1 MREAGRVSARALRLV
16 GEAVRPGVTTEELD
30 ELAETIIREAG
41 GVPAFK
47 GYHGFP
53 KTLCTSVNSQVV
65 HGIPSSTV
73 VLVEG
78 DVLSVDVGAI
88 VGGYYGD
95 NAATFAVGAVSAEA
109 QRLLDATA
117 ASLQAGIAQC
127 VPGNRLF
134 DIGHAVQTVA
144 EGAGFSVVRE
154 YVGHG
159 IGRNMHE
166 DPNVPELRARRQ
178 GPEAR
183 RGHGAGDRADGQP
196 RRRAGRVA
204 AGRLDGRDA
213 GRIAVGALRAHGRH
227 HGGRPARAD
236 GGVGDGSRV
245 ASEFSLDSVVQTKLS
260 LPLACSHP
268 VRSSS

>member
-73 VLVEG
+73 VLVDG

-88 VGGYYGD
+88 VAGYYGD
-95 NAATFAVGAVSAEA
+95 NAATFGVGTISDEA

-127 VPGNRLF
+127 VSGNRLF
-134 DIGHAVQTVA
+134 DIGHAVQAVA

-166 DPNVPELRARRQ
+166 DPNVPNYGLAGK
-178 GPEAR
+178 GPKLETGMVLAIEPMVNF
-183 RGHGAGDRADGQP
+183 GGAAVESLPDGWT
-196 RRRAGRVA
+196 V
-204 AGRLDGRDA
+204 
-213 GRIAVGALRAHGRH
+213 VTE
-227 HGGRPARAD
+227 
-236 GGVGDGSRV
+236 DGSLSAHFEHTV
-245 ASEFSLDSVVQTKLS
+245 AITASG
-260 LPLACSHP
+260 PLILTAE
-268 VRSSS
+268 